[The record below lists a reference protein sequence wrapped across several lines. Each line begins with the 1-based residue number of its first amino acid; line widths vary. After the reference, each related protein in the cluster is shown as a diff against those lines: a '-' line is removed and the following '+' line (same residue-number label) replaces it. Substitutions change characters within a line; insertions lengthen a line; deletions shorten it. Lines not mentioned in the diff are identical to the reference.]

1 MDTQA
6 RIPAGLGAV
15 HNFIMDHDDEDIH
28 HYLNNLEPNESQA
41 APAGEPGHGSIPRAE
56 RERADASRDGIA
68 KQMWESY
75 LQFLQDHP
83 EVLEQEFDPENE
95 ETM

>member
-15 HNFIMDHDDEDIH
+15 HNFIMAHDEDIH
-28 HYLNNLEPNESQA
+28 HYLNNLEPNELQA

-56 RERADASRDGIA
+56 HERADSLWDEIA
-68 KQMWESY
+68 TQMWESY

-83 EVLEQEFDPENE
+83 EILEQDFNSENQ
-95 ETM
+95 

>member
-28 HYLNNLEPNESQA
+28 HYLDHLEPDESQA

-56 RERADASRDGIA
+56 RERADVLHDEIA
-68 KQMWESY
+68 TQMWESY

-83 EVLEQEFDPENE
+83 EVVEQEIDPENE
-95 ETM
+95 

>member
-28 HYLNNLEPNESQA
+28 HYLPGIEPNEPQPA
-41 APAGEPGHGSIPRAE
+41 LAGEPVMIDLLLLVVGHWISQG
-56 RERADASRDGIA
+56 
-68 KQMWESY
+68 
-75 LQFLQDHP
+75 
-83 EVLEQEFDPENE
+83 
-95 ETM
+95 